1 MRYALTVVVIAAG
14 YYAFTEGGKALLLT
28 GPAGAFWP
36 SAGLGIAV
44 LYLGGLRW
52 WPALLLGDLGS
63 LVKDVIELSVP
74 PGTAL
79 AEAAGDMARTI
90 VAVLILLRLA
100 GPRIALDRLH
110 QVGAVLVAVAAG
122 ATISATVAMLALWA
136 GGAIEA
142 SGLDVFWRSWW
153 LGDLSGGLVVLPL
166 ALAWAPPLGLDLRRR
181 GAWEGA
187 LVLAAVVGLSV
198 LALSGSEP
206 LTYLVFPALIWA
218 ALRFGPQGGTSAVAV
233 ATAIAVWS
241 ASNELGPFV
250 EHSATD
256 SALNLQL
263 YITLAALTTLCLA
276 AVVSERGRATRA
288 LAESRDRL
296 AVAGDAE
303 RRRVERDLHDGA
315 QQRLVEVRIRLR
327 FAEELIERDP
337 ASVHDAMSEL
347 DAELQACIED
357 IRSLAAG
364 IYPSVLADFGLAA
377 ALRSLAR
384 RSPIQVRVESE
395 DTGRCRPEV
404 EAAVYFCCSEA
415 VQNAVKHGATAVV
428 ISLEHDRDLRFA
440 VHDDGPGFLPAQA
453 RSGHGIANMRDRIDA
468 VHGTV
473 DVRSTPGRGTSVVGT
488 VTRP

>member
-1 MRYALTVVVIAAG
+1 MIA
-14 YYAFTEGGKALLLT
+14 
-28 GPAGAFWP
+28 
-36 SAGLGIAV
+36 
-44 LYLGGLRW
+44 
-52 WPALLLGDLGS
+52 
-63 LVKDVIELSVP
+63 
-74 PGTAL
+74 
-79 AEAAGDMARTI
+79 
-90 VAVLILLRLA
+90 
-100 GPRIALDRLH
+100 
-110 QVGAVLVAVAAG
+110 
-122 ATISATVAMLALWA
+122 
-136 GGAIEA
+136 
-142 SGLDVFWRSWW
+142 
-153 LGDLSGGLVVLPL
+153 
-166 ALAWAPPLGLDLRRR
+166 
-181 GAWEGA
+181 
-187 LVLAAVVGLSV
+187 LSV
-198 LALSGSEP
+198 LAVSSSDP
-206 LTYLVFPALIWA
+206 LTYLVFPAFIWA
-218 ALRFGPQGGTSAVAV
+218 ALRFGRRGATLAVAV
-233 ATAIAVWS
+233 AVMIAVWS

-250 EHSATD
+250 EHSPTD
-256 SALNLQL
+256 SALSLQL
-263 YITLAALTTLCLA
+263 YIAVAALTTLCLA
-276 AVVSERGRATRA
+276 AIVSERKRRRGAGR
-288 LAESRDRL
+288 
-296 AVAGDAE
+296 VAGAERQRRREE
-303 RRRVERDLHDGA
+303 RRRIQGELHDSA
-315 QQRLVEVRIRLR
+315 QNRLVEVRIRLR

>member
-1 MRYALTVVVIAAG
+1 M
-14 YYAFTEGGKALLLT
+14 
-28 GPAGAFWP
+28 
-36 SAGLGIAV
+36 
-44 LYLGGLRW
+44 
-52 WPALLLGDLGS
+52 
-63 LVKDVIELSVP
+63 P

-79 AEAAGDMARTI
+79 AEAAGDMGEDRSWPSPI
-90 VAVLILLRLA
+90 ILLRLA

-166 ALAWAPPLGLDLRRR
+166 ALAWASPLRLDLRRR

-263 YITLAALTTLCLA
+263 YIALAALTTLCLA